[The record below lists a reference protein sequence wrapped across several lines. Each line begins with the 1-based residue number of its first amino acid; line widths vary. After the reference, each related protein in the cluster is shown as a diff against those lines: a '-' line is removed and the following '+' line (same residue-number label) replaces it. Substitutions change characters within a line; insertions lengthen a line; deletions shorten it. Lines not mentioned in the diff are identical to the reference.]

1 MKIEKL
7 KEEQEAE
14 RRLAEL
20 EVQEIEARLPELEAE
35 EMLCLQRLQ
44 NSRIVTQSVLEELE
58 SSLGSRSSV
67 TSLLRNKQRQ
77 QDGMSPLDGVAED
90 PQPPELSPERQHFA
104 SGVDDERTTGYP

>member
-67 TSLLRNKQRQ
+67 TSLLRSKQRQ
-77 QDGMSPLDGVAED
+77 QDGHLDGVAED
-90 PQPPELSPERQHFA
+90 PQSPDLSPERQHPTSELDDAHATGA
-104 SGVDDERTTGYP
+104 SWA